1 MRKRRIP
8 RPDRIRNIPESFA
21 WVDHRLRRDGH
32 LAELTPFDI
41 TVYFFL
47 VLAADAQG
55 ISYYRLETI
64 SRFLGHLPWAK
75 IHSARER
82 LIERGLIAFEPFS
95 PGEPNGFYQVLSLD
109 GLEVRGFRDER

>member
-8 RPDRIRNIPESFA
+8 RADRIRTIPQSFA
-21 WVDHRLRRDGH
+21 WLDHRLRLEGH
-32 LAELTPFDI
+32 LSELTPFDI

-64 SRFLGHLPWAK
+64 SRYLGHLPWAK

-109 GLEVRGFRDER
+109 GLEAHRPDDER